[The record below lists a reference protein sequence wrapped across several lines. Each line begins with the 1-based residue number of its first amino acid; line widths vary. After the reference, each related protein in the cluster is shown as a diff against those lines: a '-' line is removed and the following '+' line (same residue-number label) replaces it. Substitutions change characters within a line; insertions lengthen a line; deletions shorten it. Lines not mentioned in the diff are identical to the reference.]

1 LQKKAV
7 TMNVRLLGFDAQ
19 KEKYEEC
26 LKRLGCTP
34 VHGDLPQGEVGLTL
48 VRHVQA
54 LSDVK
59 LHVQSL
65 SHVFVQ
71 HHSLSSSDLRALRK
85 LAGEAGVQVHF
96 SAPTLYR
103 WSIPDLAALLCD
115 VKFVQVYKDYESAMP
130 LLISDLRN
138 EILAAACSVRI
149 KISRAER
156 VRSIVPCDFEVL
168 GLRVEFFS
176 AASAYFWL
184 GSAAFTARHELR
196 LFGSKGMAVV
206 DVLKCETRIKTL
218 DGNFFTTPF
227 LSENESE
234 EKELADF
241 VSNLR
246 RGIPAFVS
254 GAEAETLRT
263 VEEKMSN
270 G

>member
-1 LQKKAV
+1 
-7 TMNVRLLGFDAQ
+7 MNVRLVGFEAQ
-19 KEKYEEC
+19 REKYEDC

-34 VHGDLPQGEVGLTL
+34 MHDDLPQGEAGLTL
-48 VRHVQA
+48 VRHAQA
-54 LSDVK
+54 LADVR
-59 LHVQSL
+59 LHVQAL

-71 HHSLSSSDLRALRK
+71 HHALSSSDLQVLHK
-85 LAGEAGVQVHF
+85 LASEAGVQVHF

-103 WSIPDLAALLCD
+103 WSIPDLAVLLRD
-115 VKFVQVYKDYESAMP
+115 VKFVQVYKDYEAAAP
-130 LLISDLRN
+130 LLIKDLRN
-138 EILAAACSVRI
+138 EILAAACSVRA
-149 KISRAER
+149 KISRTER

-168 GLRVEFFS
+168 GLRVDFLNT
-176 AASAYFWL
+176 ASAYFWL

-206 DVLKCETRIKTL
+206 DALRCETKIKTL

-227 LSENESE
+227 LSEEESR

-241 VSNLR
+241 VGNLR
-246 RGIPAFVS
+246 RGAPAFVS
-254 GAEAETLRT
+254 VAEAEVLRT